1 MLHTVLSI
9 LGLRDQGVQLVQVGS
24 HFLAEV
30 DLLRL
35 DATVRDI
42 HGGVVRRL
50 HRHHL
55 VDRGFWLLLLLRRV
69 GIRLLGLV
77 TRRSTAGAH
86 LSLEQRSQTAANV
99 LRNSLF
105 HTWATVRL
113 PLFLHLSRVKNG
125 ENARVMSINL

>member
-30 DLLRL
+30 ELLRL
-35 DATVRDI
+35 DAGVCDI

-55 VDRGFWLLLLLRRV
+55 VDRGFWRLLLLRRV

-105 HTWATVRL
+105 HTWAPRRL

-125 ENARVMSINL
+125 ENARVMSIYL